1 MAAYILSLVFMLP
14 ILRHLSGNLH
24 FKNKEFNAVLEGNL
38 KFSPKRANLIL
49 GEFNEGKFIPK
60 FDKFS
65 SFMISPLANSS
76 FIFLTPLG
84 KECLNNGDL
93 IKILKAY

>member
-1 MAAYILSLVFMLP
+1 MLP
-14 ILRHLSGNLH
+14 ILRYLSGNSH
-24 FKNKEFNAVLEGNL
+24 FKNIEFNAVLEGNL
-38 KFSPKRANLIL
+38 KFSPKRVNLIL
-49 GEFNEGKFIPK
+49 GDFNEGKFIPK

-65 SFMISPLANSS
+65 SFMVSPLANSS
-76 FIFLTPLG
+76 FVFLTPLS